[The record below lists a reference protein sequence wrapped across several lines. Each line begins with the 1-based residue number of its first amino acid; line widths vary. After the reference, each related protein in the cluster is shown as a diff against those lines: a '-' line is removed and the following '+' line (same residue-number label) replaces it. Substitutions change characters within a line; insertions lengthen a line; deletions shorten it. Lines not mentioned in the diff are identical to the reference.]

1 VSPRRQPEQQAP
13 PVQKLALRYAKRGRA
28 RFASHRD
35 FGRAFERALR
45 RAEVPMAFS
54 SGFHPHPR
62 ISYLNAS
69 PTGAATQAEYMVV
82 GLAKEVDPAW
92 LRDQLNA
99 ALPDGLEIMAVV
111 DAPSG
116 LAEQLKAAHWQV
128 RLDGADPSELALAVQ
143 ELLAQS
149 THLVSRQTKA
159 GMREFDVRPAI
170 HSLVAS
176 ADGFELMSAIGEPL
190 VRPEDVVSA
199 LQQLRPRLADAGPGL
214 ANRVEQGTWDGERV
228 RAPF

>member
-1 VSPRRQPEQQAP
+1 
-13 PVQKLALRYAKRGRA
+13 
-28 RFASHRD
+28 
-35 FGRAFERALR
+35 
-45 RAEVPMAFS
+45 MAFS